1 MHNIQVNN
9 NGINE
14 IAYANNSDT
23 NDIEF
28 QFQSIQPKK
37 QRKNKFGLCLSS
49 SCMCFTMIILICIML
64 GYIVWLIFA
73 IKALNNT
80 SNEDIKDTCK
90 KSDIWVTMLVIVV
103 ISGCTMISSLTNGK
117 KEEENEE
124 ETSPSKI
131 VLGVLQFCLQAA
143 LTIWVGLE
151 LNTNCA
157 KNNLSD
163 ENIYIL
169 LNYWFYFGCSM
180 IILTLLLFLIYG
192 CLMSQLFTTD

>member
-1 MHNIQVNN
+1 
-9 NGINE
+9 
-14 IAYANNSDT
+14 
-23 NDIEF
+23 
-28 QFQSIQPKK
+28 
-37 QRKNKFGLCLSS
+37 
-49 SCMCFTMIILICIML
+49 ML

-131 VLGVLQFCLQAA
+131 VLGVLQFCSQAA

-192 CLMSQLFTTD
+192 CLMSQLFITDE

>member
-1 MHNIQVNN
+1 MHNIRVNN
-9 NGINE
+9 DTEGGIT
-14 IAYANNSDT
+14 YANSSDT

-49 SCMCFTMIILICIML
+49 SCMCFTIILCICIIL

-80 SNEDIKDTCK
+80 SNEDIKDICK

-103 ISGCTMISSLTNGK
+103 ISGCTIISSLTNSK
-117 KEEENEE
+117 KNEDNEE
-124 ETSPSKI
+124 ELSPSKI
-131 VLGVLQFCLQAA
+131 VLGILQFCLQTA

-169 LNYWFYFGCSM
+169 LNYWFYFGCTS
-180 IILTLLLFLIYG
+180 IILTLLLFIMYA